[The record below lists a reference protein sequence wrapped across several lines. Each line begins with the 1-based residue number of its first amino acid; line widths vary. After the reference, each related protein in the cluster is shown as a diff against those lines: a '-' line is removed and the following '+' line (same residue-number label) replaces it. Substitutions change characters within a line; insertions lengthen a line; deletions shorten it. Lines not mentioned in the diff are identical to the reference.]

1 MRISK
6 CKTCKNY
13 NKFYNSCDLYFDEVY
28 LGEGDYDI
36 VPVSIR
42 RITTKDCQYEKE
54 KNNR

>member
-42 RITTKDCQYEKE
+42 RISTKDCQYEKE
-54 KNNR
+54 ENNR